1 MKKNKK
7 DILGEFLF
15 SDALSSDGEFIP
27 LMSMEDEKT
36 IQQEDIPEEL
46 PILPLRNTVL
56 FPGVII
62 PITVGREKS
71 IQLVRS
77 VYKAKRII
85 GVVAQK
91 NAQVEDPEPGDLF
104 SVGTVAYIIK
114 LLQMPD
120 DTVTIIIQGRSRFQ
134 IDEFVKSDP
143 YYIAKVQSYGR
154 PQRLTGYSKLFPT
167 LMSTVKET
175 AMQILKEGSEVPAE
189 ARIAIENIESPW
201 LLMHMIASN
210 LKI

>member
-91 NAQVEDPEPGDLF
+91 NAQVEDPEH
-104 SVGTVAYIIK
+104 V
-114 LLQMPD
+114 LQ
-120 DTVTIIIQGRSRFQ
+120 
-134 IDEFVKSDP
+134 
-143 YYIAKVQSYGR
+143 
-154 PQRLTGYSKLFPT
+154 
-167 LMSTVKET
+167 
-175 AMQILKEGSEVPAE
+175 
-189 ARIAIENIESPW
+189 
-201 LLMHMIASN
+201 
-210 LKI
+210 